1 MKFKSIFSAFIALFL
16 FLSPACSAPS
26 ENSDEELNLDADF
39 MRGFDA
45 SMVSQLEE
53 YGSSFYNE
61 NGTKE
66 DIFKILKAH
75 GINWIRLR
83 IWNAPQDS
91 TPGQNNYEH
100 TLAMAKRIKQ
110 NGLKFLL
117 DFHYSDSW
125 ADPAKQ
131 SLPAE
136 WDNVSSIEELCSKVS
151 EYTKKILTD
160 LKSQGCAPD
169 MVQLGN
175 EINSGM
181 FLTKSDGTTAP
192 SIDCYSWTGDT
203 EGNKNLLK
211 VLQSASS
218 AVSEIDSSIKKM
230 IHLASSKGDN
240 FDWWF
245 KNLQNLKGV
254 DYDYIGLSYYPFEEH
269 GTLKQLR
276 ENISYLKKTYKKQ
289 VLVAETSWAWS
300 MEAYGD
306 STSNIVWYEPAG
318 IQAAKNLVDNKSTQL
333 KNLKTQTY
341 NGKKC
346 VSASVQN
353 QATVVKAIMEA
364 TSNAGGCG
372 IFYWG
377 GDWIPNSKIQD
388 TWENQTLF
396 DLEGKALESL
406 NVFLTE

>member
-1 MKFKSIFSAFIALFL
+1 MKFKSIFSVFIALFL

-26 ENSDEELNLDADF
+26 ESTDETLGLNADF

-61 NGTKE
+61 NGAKE

-75 GINWIRLR
+75 GVNWIRLR
-83 IWNAPQDS
+83 IWNAPQVS
-91 TPGQNNYEH
+91 TPGQNNYER

-151 EYTKKILTD
+151 EYTKKILAD
-160 LKSQGCAPD
+160 LKSQECAPD
-169 MVQLGN
+169 LVQLGN
-175 EINSGM
+175 EINSGL
-181 FLTKSDGTTAP
+181 FLTKSDGTTP
-192 SIDCYSWTGDT
+192 SSIDCYSWTGHT

-245 KNLQNLKGV
+245 RNLQNLNGV

-276 ENISYLKKTYKKQ
+276 ENIAYLKKTYKKQ

-306 STSNIVWYEPAG
+306 STNNIVWYEPAG

-372 IFYWG
+372 VFYWG
-377 GDWIPNSKIQD
+377 GDWIPNSKIKD
-388 TWENQTLF
+388 TWENQALF
-396 DLEGKALESL
+396 DLKGKALESL
-406 NVFLTE
+406 NVFSTE

>member
-1 MKFKSIFSAFIALFL
+1 MKFKSIFSVFIALFL

-26 ENSDEELNLDADF
+26 ESTDESLGLNADF

-61 NGTKE
+61 NGAKE

-75 GINWIRLR
+75 GVNWIRLR
-83 IWNAPQDS
+83 IWNAPQDT
-91 TPGQNNYEH
+91 TPGQNNYER

-110 NGLKFLL
+110 NGFNFLL
-117 DFHYSDSW
+117 DFHYSDNW

-151 EYTKKILTD
+151 EYTKKILAD
-160 LKSQGCAPD
+160 LKSEGCAPD
-169 MVQLGN
+169 LVQLGN

-181 FLTKSDGTTAP
+181 FLTKSDGTTAS
-192 SIDCYSWTGDT
+192 SIDCYSWTGHT

-230 IHLASSKGDN
+230 IHLASSKGDS

-269 GTLKQLR
+269 GTSKQLR
-276 ENISYLKKTYKKQ
+276 ENISYLKKTYKSCGNFLGMVNGSLWRQHKQ
-289 VLVAETSWAWS
+289 HCMVRTSRNPSRKKSCRQQKHTAQKFKDTDLQRKKMRFCFS
-300 MEAYGD
+300 TKPSNSCKSNNGSHIQCRRLRNLLLGRRLD
-306 STSNIVWYEPAG
+306 SKF
-318 IQAAKNLVDNKSTQL
+318 KNPRHLGKS
-333 KNLKTQTY
+333 
-341 NGKKC
+341 
-346 VSASVQN
+346 
-353 QATVVKAIMEA
+353 
-364 TSNAGGCG
+364 
-372 IFYWG
+372 
-377 GDWIPNSKIQD
+377 D
-388 TWENQTLF
+388 
-396 DLEGKALESL
+396 ALRS
-406 NVFLTE
+406 

>member
-1 MKFKSIFSAFIALFL
+1 
-16 FLSPACSAPS
+16 
-26 ENSDEELNLDADF
+26 

-61 NGTKE
+61 NGAKE

-75 GINWIRLR
+75 GVNWIRLR

-91 TPGQNNYEH
+91 TPGQNNYER

-160 LKSQGCAPD
+160 LKSEGCAPD
-169 MVQLGN
+169 LVQLGN

-181 FLTKSDGTTAP
+181 FLTKSDGTTDS
-192 SIDCYSWTGDT
+192 SIDCYSWTGHT

-254 DYDYIGLSYYPFEEH
+254 DYEYIGLSYYPFEEH

-306 STSNIVWYEPAG
+306 STNNIVWYEPAG
-318 IQAAKNLVDNKSTQL
+318 IQAAKNLVDSKSTQL

>member
-1 MKFKSIFSAFIALFL
+1 MKFKSIFSVFIALFL

-26 ENSDEELNLDADF
+26 ESTDETLGLNADF

-75 GINWIRLR
+75 GVNWIRLR
-83 IWNAPQDS
+83 IWNAPQAS
-91 TPGQNNYEH
+91 TPGQNNYER

-160 LKSQGCAPD
+160 LKSEGCAPD
-169 MVQLGN
+169 LVQLGN

-181 FLTKSDGTTAP
+181 FLTKSDGTTAS
-192 SIDCYSWTGDT
+192 SIDCYSWTGHT

-245 KNLQNLKGV
+245 KNLQNLKVV

-269 GTLKQLR
+269 GTLKQLC

-306 STSNIVWYEPAG
+306 STNNIVWYEPAG
-318 IQAAKNLVDNKSTQL
+318 IQAAKNLVDSKSTQL

-364 TSNAGGCG
+364 TSNAGRCG

>member
-1 MKFKSIFSAFIALFL
+1 MKFKSIFSVFIALFL
-16 FLSPACSAPS
+16 ILSSACASPS
-26 ENSDEELNLDADF
+26 ESSDEELNLGAAF

-75 GINWIRLR
+75 GVNWIRLR
-83 IWNAPQDS
+83 IWNAPQVS
-91 TPGQNNYEH
+91 TPGQNNYER

-181 FLTKSDGTTAP
+181 FLTKSDGTTP
-192 SIDCYSWTGDT
+192 SSIDCYSWTGDT

-230 IHLASSKGDN
+230 IHLASSKGDD

-318 IQAAKNLVDNKSTQL
+318 IQAAKNLVDSKTTQL

-341 NGKKC
+341 SGKKC
-346 VSASVQN
+346 VQASVQN

-372 IFYWG
+372 VFYWG

-396 DLEGKALESL
+396 DLKGKALESL

>member
-1 MKFKSIFSAFIALFL
+1 MKFKSIFSVFLVLLL
-16 FLSPACSAPS
+16 FLSSACASPS
-26 ENSDEELNLDADF
+26 ESSDEELNFGSDF

-75 GINWIRLR
+75 GVNWIRLR
-83 IWNAPQDS
+83 IWNAPQAS
-91 TPGQNNYEH
+91 TPGQNNYER

-110 NGLKFLL
+110 NGLNFLL

-131 SLPAE
+131 SIPAE
-136 WDNVSSIEELCSKVS
+136 WDNVSSIEELCGKVS
-151 EYTKKILTD
+151 EYTKKILVD
-160 LKSQGCAPD
+160 LKSEGCAPD
-169 MVQLGN
+169 IVQLGN

-181 FLTKSDGTTAP
+181 FLTKSDGTTPA
-192 SIDCYSWTGDT
+192 SIDCYSWTGHT
-203 EGNKNLLK
+203 GGNKNLLK

-245 KNLQNLKGV
+245 INLQNLKGV
-254 DYDYIGLSYYPFEEH
+254 DYDYIGLSYYHFEEH

-276 ENISYLKKTYKKQ
+276 ENIAYLKKTYKKQ

-300 MEAYGD
+300 MDAYGD
-306 STSNIVWYEPAG
+306 NTNNIVWYTPAG
-318 IQAAKNLVDNKSTQL
+318 TQAAKNLVDNKSTQL

-341 NGKKC
+341 KGSKC
-346 VSASVQN
+346 VQASVQN
-353 QATVVKAIMEA
+353 QATVIKAIMEA

-377 GDWIPNSKIQD
+377 GDWIPNSKIED

>member
-1 MKFKSIFSAFIALFL
+1 MKFKSIFSVFIALFL

-26 ENSDEELNLDADF
+26 ESTDESLGLNADF

-61 NGTKE
+61 NGAKE

-75 GINWIRLR
+75 GVNWIRLR

-91 TPGQNNYEH
+91 TPGQNNYER

-160 LKSQGCAPD
+160 LKSEGCAPD
-169 MVQLGN
+169 LVQLGN

-181 FLTKSDGTTAP
+181 FLTKSDVTTAS
-192 SIDCYSWTGDT
+192 SIDCYSWTGHT

-230 IHLASSKGDN
+230 IHLASSKGDD

-254 DYDYIGLSYYPFEEH
+254 DYDYIGLSYYPF
-269 GTLKQLR
+269 
-276 ENISYLKKTYKKQ
+276 
-289 VLVAETSWAWS
+289 
-300 MEAYGD
+300 
-306 STSNIVWYEPAG
+306 
-318 IQAAKNLVDNKSTQL
+318 
-333 KNLKTQTY
+333 
-341 NGKKC
+341 
-346 VSASVQN
+346 
-353 QATVVKAIMEA
+353 
-364 TSNAGGCG
+364 
-372 IFYWG
+372 
-377 GDWIPNSKIQD
+377 
-388 TWENQTLF
+388 
-396 DLEGKALESL
+396 
-406 NVFLTE
+406 

>member
-1 MKFKSIFSAFIALFL
+1 MKFKSIFSVFIALFL

-26 ENSDEELNLDADF
+26 ESTDETLGLNADF

-61 NGTKE
+61 NGSKE

-75 GINWIRLR
+75 GVNWIRLR
-83 IWNAPQDS
+83 IWNAPQVS
-91 TPGQNNYEH
+91 TPGQNNYER

-181 FLTKSDGTTAP
+181 FLKKSDGTTAS
-192 SIDCYSWTGDT
+192 SIDCYSWTERT
-203 EGNKNLLK
+203 QGNKNLLK

-218 AVSEIDSSIKKM
+218 AVSEIDSNIKKM

-245 KNLQNLKGV
+245 RNLQNLKVV

-276 ENISYLKKTYKKQ
+276 ENIAYLKKTYKKQ
-289 VLVAETSWAWS
+289 ILVAETSWAWS

-306 STSNIVWYEPAG
+306 STNNIVWYEPAG
-318 IQAAKNLVDNKSTQL
+318 IQAAKNLVDSKSTEL
-333 KNLKTQTY
+333 KNLKTETY

-346 VSASVQN
+346 VQASVQN
-353 QATVVKAIMEA
+353 QVTVVKAIMEA

>member
-1 MKFKSIFSAFIALFL
+1 MKFKSIFSVFIALFL
-16 FLSPACSAPS
+16 FLSPACSASS
-26 ENSDEELNLDADF
+26 ESTDETLGLGADF

-61 NGTKE
+61 NGSKE

-75 GINWIRLR
+75 GVNWIRLR
-83 IWNAPQDS
+83 IWNAPQVS
-91 TPGQNNYEH
+91 TPGQNNYER

-181 FLTKSDGTTAP
+181 FLKKSDGTTAS
-192 SIDCYSWTGDT
+192 SIDCYSWTERT
-203 EGNKNLLK
+203 QGNKNLLK

-218 AVSEIDSSIKKM
+218 AVSEIDSNIKKM

-245 KNLQNLKGV
+245 RNLQNLKVV

-276 ENISYLKKTYKKQ
+276 ENIAYLKKTYKKQ
-289 VLVAETSWAWS
+289 ILVAETSWAWS

-306 STSNIVWYEPAG
+306 STNNIVWYEPAG
-318 IQAAKNLVDNKSTQL
+318 IQAAKNLVDSKSTEL
-333 KNLKTQTY
+333 KNLKTETY

-346 VSASVQN
+346 VQASVQN
-353 QATVVKAIMEA
+353 QVTVVKAIMEA

>member
-1 MKFKSIFSAFIALFL
+1 MKFKSIFSVFIALFL
-16 FLSPACSAPS
+16 ILSSACASPS
-26 ENSDEELNLDADF
+26 ESSDEELNLGAAF

-75 GINWIRLR
+75 GVNWIRLR
-83 IWNAPQDS
+83 IWNAPQVS
-91 TPGQNNYEH
+91 TPGQNNYER

-181 FLTKSDGTTAP
+181 FLTKSDVTTAS
-192 SIDCYSWTGDT
+192 SIDCYSWTEHT

-276 ENISYLKKTYKKQ
+276 ENIAYLKKTYKKQ
-289 VLVAETSWAWS
+289 ILVAETSWAWS

-306 STSNIVWYEPAG
+306 STNNIVWYEPAG

-372 IFYWG
+372 VFYWG

-396 DLEGKALESL
+396 DLEGKVLESL

>member
-1 MKFKSIFSAFIALFL
+1 
-16 FLSPACSAPS
+16 
-26 ENSDEELNLDADF
+26 

-61 NGTKE
+61 NGAKE

-75 GINWIRLR
+75 GVNWIRLR

-91 TPGQNNYEH
+91 TPGQNNYER

-181 FLTKSDGTTAP
+181 FLTKSDGTTP
-192 SIDCYSWTGDT
+192 SSIDCYSWTEHT

-276 ENISYLKKTYKKQ
+276 ENIAYLKKTYKKQ
-289 VLVAETSWAWS
+289 ILVAETSWAWS

-306 STSNIVWYEPAG
+306 STNNIVWYEPAG
-318 IQAAKNLVDNKSTQL
+318 IQAAKNLVDSKSTEL
-333 KNLKTQTY
+333 KNLKTETY

-346 VSASVQN
+346 VQASVQN
-353 QATVVKAIMEA
+353 QVTVVKAIMEA

-396 DLEGKALESL
+396 DLKGNALESL

>member
-1 MKFKSIFSAFIALFL
+1 MKFKSIFSVFIALFL

-26 ENSDEELNLDADF
+26 ESTDETLGLNADF

-61 NGTKE
+61 NGAKE

-75 GINWIRLR
+75 GVNWIRLR
-83 IWNAPQDS
+83 IWNEPQDS
-91 TPGQNNYEH
+91 TPGQNNYER

-160 LKSQGCAPD
+160 LKSEGCAPD
-169 MVQLGN
+169 LVQLGN

-181 FLTKSDGTTAP
+181 FLTKSDGTTA
-192 SIDCYSWTGDT
+192 SRIDCYSWTGHT

-276 ENISYLKKTYKKQ
+276 ENIAYLKKTYKKQ

-300 MEAYGD
+300 MDAYGD
-306 STSNIVWYEPAG
+306 NTNNIVWYTPAG
-318 IQAAKNLVDNKSTQL
+318 TQAAKNLVDNKSTQL

-341 NGKKC
+341 KGSKC
-346 VSASVQN
+346 
-353 QATVVKAIMEA
+353 
-364 TSNAGGCG
+364 G
-372 IFYWG
+372 
-377 GDWIPNSKIQD
+377 
-388 TWENQTLF
+388 
-396 DLEGKALESL
+396 
-406 NVFLTE
+406 

>member
-1 MKFKSIFSAFIALFL
+1 MKFKSIFSVFIALFL

-26 ENSDEELNLDADF
+26 ESTDETLGLNADF

-61 NGTKE
+61 NGAKE

-75 GINWIRLR
+75 GVNWIRLR

-91 TPGQNNYEH
+91 TPGQNNYER
-100 TLAMAKRIKQ
+100 TLAMAKRIKK
-110 NGLKFLL
+110 NDLNFLL

-181 FLTKSDGTTAP
+181 FLTKSDVTTAS
-192 SIDCYSWTGDT
+192 SIDCYSWTGHTD
-203 EGNKNLLK
+203 GNKNLLK

-245 KNLQNLKGV
+245 KNLQNLKDV

-276 ENISYLKKTYKKQ
+276 ENIAYLKKTYKKQ
-289 VLVAETSWAWS
+289 VLVVETSWAWS

-306 STSNIVWYEPAG
+306 STNNIVWYEPAG
-318 IQAAKNLVDNKSTQL
+318 IQASKNLVDNKSTQL

-341 NGKKC
+341 SGKKC
-346 VSASVQN
+346 VQASVQN

>member
-1 MKFKSIFSAFIALFL
+1 MKFKSIFSVFIALFL
-16 FLSPACSAPS
+16 FLSPACSTPS
-26 ENSDEELNLDADF
+26 ESTDETLDLGAEF

-53 YGSSFYNE
+53 YGSSFFNE
-61 NGTKE
+61 NGIKE
-66 DIFKILKAH
+66 DIFKILRDH
-75 GINWIRLR
+75 GVNWIRLR
-83 IWNAPQDS
+83 IWNNPQS
-91 TPGQNNYEH
+91 TTPGHNNYER

-110 NGLKFLL
+110 NGLNFLL

-136 WDNVSSIEELCSKVS
+136 WDNISSIEELCNKVS
-151 EYTKKILTD
+151 EYTKKILAD
-160 LKSQGCAPD
+160 LKSEGCTPD
-169 MVQLGN
+169 LVQLGN

-181 FLTKSDGTTAP
+181 FLTKSDGTTAS
-192 SIDCYSWTGDT
+192 SIDCYSWTERT
-203 EGNKNLLK
+203 QGNKNLLK
-211 VLQSASS
+211 VLQSTSI

-245 KNLQNLKGV
+245 KNLQNLNGV

-276 ENISYLKKTYKKQ
+276 ENIAYLKKTYKKQ

-306 STSNIVWYEPAG
+306 NTSNIVWYEPAG
-318 IQAAKNLVDNKSTQL
+318 IQATKNLVDSKSTQL

-346 VSASVQN
+346 IQASVQN

-364 TSNAGGCG
+364 TSNAGGIG
-372 IFYWG
+372 VFYWG
-377 GDWIPNSKIQD
+377 GDWIPNSRIED
-388 TWENQTLF
+388 NWENQALF
-396 DLEGKALESL
+396 DLQGKALESL